1 MVSKIDQPLHPHGF
15 VSNTYER
22 QASIVFIVVVQIS
35 GTISLLLSM
44 AWVI

>member
-1 MVSKIDQPLHPHGF
+1 MVSRIDQLLHPHGF

-22 QASIVFIVVVQIS
+22 QAYIAFIMLVQIS
-35 GTISLLLSM
+35 KTISLLLTI